1 MGVSLAWEE
10 GLRCL
15 WIACW
20 MAATFIWWSVRADR
34 LLPVGVPDCIGGG
47 QRKHPSTKDLESFH
61 YRAMCSNAGYQG
73 AGQPNLYRGRPEK
86 NSATREQADFQ
97 GACRLV
103 QERTRGGSHRAFD
116 SADQDRPPHQKSPVR
131 YRSPGLHSKPIF
143 PGESGLLAQFSMVTI
158 DASRAVS
165 CSGTARHRDFRQ
177 LPFSNVSAVHTDWWC
192 PPFAQHFVR
201 DFLVRGVFKNVYK
214 AEKSRPTK

>member
-1 MGVSLAWEE
+1 MGLTELSIPQTRT
-10 GLRCL
+10 GLR
-15 WIACW
+15 I
-20 MAATFIWWSVRADR
+20 RNH
-34 LLPVGVPDCIGGG
+34 
-47 QRKHPSTKDLESFH
+47 Q
-61 YRAMCSNAGYQG
+61 
-73 AGQPNLYRGRPEK
+73 
-86 NSATREQADFQ
+86 
-97 GACRLV
+97 
-103 QERTRGGSHRAFD
+103 FD
-116 SADQDRPPHQKSPVR
+116 TGP
-131 YRSPGLHSKPIF
+131 PGLHSKPIF